1 MVKVTQY
8 CLILTR
14 LIICCLILSACA
26 VDMPPVLET
35 PTTAYTPTFLPSPTH
50 EFSPPPSPFTVTF
63 IDNSSFI
70 VSAGPDKI
78 LFDPHYL
85 MPSELKEPIMA
96 GLEPFTDL
104 DLVLITHD
112 HSDHFDGEL
121 TLQLLRDNP
130 AAALIST
137 QSVIEQVG
145 ALVEE
150 ESDIL
155 ERMFA
160 YEPEEGQRIA
170 DQKNGISFEVLN
182 LPHNY
187 PVTNLGFLVD
197 LPGLMVFNTG
207 DIVSLVALDNY
218 DLPLEEIDFAFIP
231 YFYLVEDQYW
241 NAAGDNVV
249 IQAVGPQ
256 VVIPSHYSIL
266 RGDLLLHRDDLVER
280 LPDAVVFDQPMER
293 WHGSN

>member
-1 MVKVTQY
+1 MEGQ
-8 CLILTR
+8 
-14 LIICCLILSACA
+14 
-26 VDMPPVLET
+26 
-35 PTTAYTPTFLPSPTH
+35 
-50 EFSPPPSPFTVTF
+50 
-63 IDNSSFI
+63 
-70 VSAGPDKI
+70 
-78 LFDPHYL
+78 
-85 MPSELKEPIMA
+85 EP
-96 GLEPFTDL
+96 LTDL
-104 DLVLITHD
+104 DMVLITHD
-112 HSDHFDGEL
+112 HSDHFDVEL

-130 AAALIST
+130 AAVLIST
-137 QSVIEQVG
+137 QSVVDQVSVLAAG
-145 ALVEE
+145 EAEV
-150 ESDIL
+150 L
-155 ERMFA
+155 ERIFA

-207 DIVSLVALDNY
+207 DIVSLDALDNY